1 MDFAYQGK
9 HPPAKL
15 ASMVANSSQVQG
27 YNGWLTDTGCSD
39 HVTLNLSQLSLHQQ
53 PVVGNETI
61 TVGNGQEL
69 PVTHVG
75 HGELKTSTYNFRINN
90 ILRVLNLASNLLSVH
105 KLCLQNN
112 AFCYFDAHKFL
123 IQELPSRKI
132 LYKGLSKDGVYP
144 IPSSSSLS
152 SSIAF
157 NSTSTVSASHSLKS
171 DALLLWH
178 YRLGHPSSRLLYYA
192 LKPFFHS
199 VTLFQ
204 IEDCCSS
211 CEYCI
216 SAKMHKYP
224 LSKSP
229 IVSTFVLDLVHSDVL
244 GPAPLSSVLGFSYY
258 VIFVDDYARFTWL
271 SLWM

>member
-1 MDFAYQGK
+1 M
-9 HPPAKL
+9 
-15 ASMVANSSQVQG
+15 
-27 YNGWLTDTGCSD
+27 
-39 HVTLNLSQLSLHQQ
+39 
-53 PVVGNETI
+53 GNETV

-69 PVTHVG
+69 LVTHVG

-123 IQELPSRKI
+123 IQDLPSRKI

-178 YRLGHPSSRLLYYA
+178 YRLRHPSSRLLCYA

-216 SAKMHKYP
+216 SAKMHK
-224 LSKSP
+224 
-229 IVSTFVLDLVHSDVL
+229 
-244 GPAPLSSVLGFSYY
+244 
-258 VIFVDDYARFTWL
+258 
-271 SLWM
+271 